1 MRYERKSGANEIF
14 SNFLVY
20 HCYQYWY
27 DVVLSTGISL
37 VYMGRISFWT
47 TSVRILIWN
56 GEQMKPTME
65 QLQQRLADAKDYR
78 LTTEGRA
85 DVAEQR
91 MVAAREAVRKI
102 EEQID
107 ALKPV

>member
-1 MRYERKSGANEIF
+1 
-14 SNFLVY
+14 
-20 HCYQYWY
+20 
-27 DVVLSTGISL
+27 
-37 VYMGRISFWT
+37 
-47 TSVRILIWN
+47 
-56 GEQMKPTME
+56 MKPTME
-65 QLQQRLADAKDYR
+65 QLQERLADAKDYR